1 METKVEKPKKDLHYK
16 LRMTSET
23 RAKIEALK
31 AKYNVKTTA
40 EFLTQLLTTGEVN
53 SVEPDHKRV
62 MAGIGTNLNQIS
74 KSLNIAIKNGWEFP
88 KDLMERLAKIEEEIY
103 K

>member
-1 METKVEKPKKDLHYK
+1 MKTKVEKPKKDLHYK

-23 RAKIEALK
+23 RAKIETLK

-40 EFLTQLLTTGEVN
+40 EFLTQLLSTGQVIA
-53 SVEPDHKRV
+53 VEPDYKLV
-62 MAGIGTNLNQIS
+62 MAGIGNNLNQIA

-88 KDLMERLAKIEEEIY
+88 KDLMERLAKIEEQIY
-103 K
+103 R